1 MVNGGETVVF
11 DSHNGVTLIYGS
23 IYDITFPFGNACR
36 NQNGTK
42 ALGMMIPGMFVGYL
56 ADSWGFPL
64 FFSFVCLCCLVTF
77 IVSALV
83 KVPEN

>member
-1 MVNGGETVVF
+1 MKDGGEAVIF
-11 DSHNGVTLIYGS
+11 DGFNRIALIYGC
-23 IYDITFPFGNACR
+23 IHDVTFSFGNACR